1 MDARNAAIAV
11 AHSWRACGRKRHD
24 WMLCWTSQ
32 LKTRQLSANERVW
45 LHEYLSAKVIHA
57 GKRLHLVA
65 LDLTVAPEGSSRRLR
80 RWRRVSASP
89 RWPPETTMFA

>member
-1 MDARNAAIAV
+1 MDVRNAAIAV

-32 LKTRQLSANERVW
+32 LKTSQLSANERVW

-65 LDLTVAPEGSSRRLR
+65 LDLTVAPEGVLTQIAALASRIRQ
-80 RWRRVSASP
+80 SAV
-89 RWPPETTMFA
+89 AA